1 MDTRPLVRADLI
13 TGVVLLVF
21 GLAVVAESYGMPRL
35 EERNINPWTAPG
47 IVPGMLGIVIA
58 LLGAVL
64 ALRSVSAGGLRSA
77 QSAQSAEERLEARAS
92 VARLALCAALCVIY
106 AVLFVGRIPFW
117 LASWLFVFAF
127 IAAFEWDSG
136 DAMPARARKLVIAA
150 AVATAT
156 ALIVPYVFETL
167 FLVRLP

>member
-1 MDTRPLVRADLI
+1 METRPLVRADLI

-47 IVPGMLGIVIA
+47 IVPGMLGIIIT

-64 ALRSVSAGGLRSA
+64 ALRSVGGWRAARSV
-77 QSAQSAEERLEARAS
+77 QSAEEKAESRAS
-92 VARLALCAALCVIY
+92 LARLALCAALCIIY
-106 AVLFVGRIPFW
+106 AVFFVGRIPFW
-117 LASWLFVFAF
+117 LACWLFVFAF
-127 IAAFEWDSG
+127 IAAFEWAPG
-136 DAMPARARKLVIAA
+136 DAASARIRKLAIAA

-156 ALIVPYVFETL
+156 ALVVPYVFETL